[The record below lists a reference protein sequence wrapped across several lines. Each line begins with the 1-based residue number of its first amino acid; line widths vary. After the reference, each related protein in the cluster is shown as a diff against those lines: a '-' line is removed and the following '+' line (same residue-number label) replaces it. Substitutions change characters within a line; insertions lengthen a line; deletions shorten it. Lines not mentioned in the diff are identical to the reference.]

1 MGGSRKLQLPEFD
14 KGSFYN
20 QANWIEEYE
29 YDKGL
34 YYNNYEHDFDG
45 ESYESDSA
53 INTLQAVITSATRC
67 KAYHEPV
74 CLVEDRKVAVRL
86 TFLLKIEF
94 LNQKC
99 KLTNNNPTMQMIEKV
114 DLSMT

>member
-1 MGGSRKLQLPEFD
+1 MNMTLMGRAMKVTVTLVL
-14 KGSFYN
+14 K
-20 QANWIEEYE
+20 
-29 YDKGL
+29 KT
-34 YYNNYEHDFDG
+34 
-45 ESYESDSA
+45 A

>member
-1 MGGSRKLQLPEFD
+1 MIRAYITIIMNMTLMGRAMKVTVTLVL
-14 KGSFYN
+14 K
-20 QANWIEEYE
+20 
-29 YDKGL
+29 KT
-34 YYNNYEHDFDG
+34 
-45 ESYESDSA
+45 A

>member
-1 MGGSRKLQLPEFD
+1 MNMTLMGRAMKVTVTLIL
-14 KGSFYN
+14 K
-20 QANWIEEYE
+20 
-29 YDKGL
+29 KT
-34 YYNNYEHDFDG
+34 
-45 ESYESDSA
+45 A

>member
-1 MGGSRKLQLPEFD
+1 MTLMGRAMKVTVTLIL
-14 KGSFYN
+14 K
-20 QANWIEEYE
+20 
-29 YDKGL
+29 KT
-34 YYNNYEHDFDG
+34 
-45 ESYESDSA
+45 A

>member
-1 MGGSRKLQLPEFD
+1 MNMTLMGRAMKVTVTLIL
-14 KGSFYN
+14 K
-20 QANWIEEYE
+20 
-29 YDKGL
+29 KT
-34 YYNNYEHDFDG
+34 
-45 ESYESDSA
+45 A

-74 CLVEDRKVAVRL
+74 CLVEDRKVTVRL